1 MQRIYL
7 DNAATT
13 PLDPMVL
20 EAMMPYFTT
29 HFGNPSSIYS
39 FGRESRMAIE
49 KSRKYIANFLH
60 ASPGEIFFTSCGTE
74 SSNTA
79 ISSAVRDLGCKHII
93 TSAIEHHATLHT
105 CTFLE
110 TQGLCTVSYVALLGN
125 GEIDMQNLDQI
136 LQSST
141 DKCLVTLMHGNN
153 EISNLT
159 DIQQV
164 GEMCKKHDAIF
175 HTDAVQTMA
184 HYPIDLSDLHIH
196 FLSASGH
203 KFHGPKGNG
212 FLYINQDIQIKPFI
226 HGGSQERMMRA
237 GTENVAGIV
246 GLAKAMELA
255 LTNVEQ
261 DHAYIL
267 SLKQSLLQQIQQQFP
282 SCKINGNYQV
292 DQSLYTQL
300 NVAFPNNERTD
311 MLSINL
317 DMAGICVSGGSAC
330 NSGAQGGSHVIKAVY
345 PTANIIPIRFSFSKL
360 NTSAEIDVVVEK
372 IKGLL

>member
-79 ISSAVRDLGCKHII
+79 ITSAVRDLGCKHII

-105 CTFLE
+105 CNFIE
-110 TQGLCTVSYVALLGN
+110 SQGLCTVSYVALLEN
-125 GEIDMQNLDQI
+125 GEIDMQNLDQL
-136 LQSST
+136 LQSKS

-153 EISNLT
+153 EISNLS
-159 DIQQV
+159 DIKQV
-164 GEMCKKHDAIF
+164 GEICKKHDAIF

-255 LTNVEQ
+255 LTNIEQ

-267 SLKQSLLQQIQQQFP
+267 SLKQRLLQQIQQQFP
-282 SCKINGNYQV
+282 ACTINGNYQV
-292 DQSLYTQL
+292 YQSLYTQL

-360 NTSAEIDVVVEK
+360 NTSGEIDVVVEK